1 MFDLSNYPKNSKF
14 FDPDNEKG
22 ISKMKDVF
30 KGKINV
36 ELVGLKSKM
45 QTIKDVDGKE
55 TKTRKGVNKNVVKNI
70 KHEEYIDVL
79 FNKKVVRHNIKRI
92 HVIEL

>member
-55 TKTRKGVNKNVVKNI
+55 TKTRKGVIKTLLKTLSMTNTLTFCFVKN
-70 KHEEYIDVL
+70 
-79 FNKKVVRHNIKRI
+79 
-92 HVIEL
+92 